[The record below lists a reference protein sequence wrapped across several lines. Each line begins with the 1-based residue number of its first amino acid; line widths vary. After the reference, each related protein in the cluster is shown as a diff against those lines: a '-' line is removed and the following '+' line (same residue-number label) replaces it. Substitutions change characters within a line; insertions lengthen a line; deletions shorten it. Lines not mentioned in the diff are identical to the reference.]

1 LTKPKDHGGLGFTD
15 TRLMNECLPPKWI
28 IKLERGDGDLCSTP
42 LRRKYLKDRV
52 FFSSNPRGGSQ
63 FWKGLHEIKH
73 TCQRGMKYIIDDGKK
88 LGFGMKFSWETAP

>member
-1 LTKPKDHGGLGFTD
+1 LIKPKDHGGLGFTD

-52 FFSSNPRGGSQ
+52 FLVVILEGALNFGRGCMKSSILVRGG
-63 FWKGLHEIKH
+63 
-73 TCQRGMKYIIDDGKK
+73 
-88 LGFGMKFSWETAP
+88 